1 LHPVQ
6 GQKAQAK
13 DGKANC
19 SRYLGNEKGESVS
32 GWISIH
38 RKLRDHWLW
47 DDPRKFSKAE
57 AWIDLLMSANHAEA
71 KIRLKGKLFTCNRG
85 DTMQSLETIAERWK
99 WSRQTVRRFLELL
112 EKEGMIRYKNEQQLS
127 RITICKY
134 DTYQSSGV
142 ESEQQVSNTRA
153 LREQHVSTNNKNN
166 KNKEEKIKKDL
177 GFFEG
182 IDLSSLPQYRITGE
196 KKTLQE
202 LQRDARL
209 AKQYGIDVIQ

>member
-1 LHPVQ
+1 M
-6 GQKAQAK
+6 
-13 DGKANC
+13 
-19 SRYLGNEKGESVS
+19 S

-71 KIRLKGKLFTCNRG
+71 KIMLKGKLFTCNRG

-112 EKEGMIRYKNEQQLS
+112 EKEGMIRYKNEQQTS

-142 ESEQQVSNTRA
+142 ESGQHVSIKRA
-153 LREQHVSTNNKNN
+153 AREQHVSTNNKNN
-166 KNKEEKIKKDL
+166 KNNKNKEEEIKQDL